1 MLPYDKAGKL
11 LLSLEAAEGEV
22 KDLSAEEKVI
32 HQVHTSDKEST
43 FCKSLE
49 GTVLSLMQ
57 RIA

>member
-1 MLPYDKAGKL
+1 MIKLTKL